1 MIFED
6 WVYKVFQP
14 SDRSYKDE
22 IEAYNLLRVK
32 TPDII
37 PEFFDEEIAGYN
49 VIRLPPLKPV
59 KQPRDEAEATK
70 LKKSLTEV
78 LQKLWTLGYAH
89 GDVIQPGNNLIR
101 LSNFMRSG
109 ERIVLIDLES
119 FREDPDKYEQE
130 QWETATFQT
139 SADLRDVNLA
149 AMSLAESKTLQEGIS
164 GERP

>member
-14 SDRSYKDE
+14 SHRSYEEE
-22 IEAYNLLRVK
+22 IKAYKVLKVEA
-32 TPDII
+32 PEII

-49 VIRLPPLKPV
+49 VIRLPRLQPV
-59 KQPRDEAEATK
+59 KQPTSKETATK
-70 LKKSLTEV
+70 LRNSLTEV
-78 LQKLWTLGYAH
+78 LQKLWALGYAH

-109 ERIVLIDLES
+109 ERIVLIDLEL
-119 FREDPDKYEQE
+119 FCEDPEKYEQE

-149 AMSLAESKTLQEGIS
+149 AMSLAESNAPQGGSS